1 MALSLDDR
9 LLGEKTDYYCSS
21 SSDEEG
27 EDNAHK
33 RDNISS
39 AVPDVDVN
47 KYTGHCVN
55 VSADCRKCLLNISI
69 IFALII
75 IICSTCTAR

>member
-21 SSDEEG
+21 SSDEETEG
-27 EDNAHK
+27 DTHK
-33 RDNISS
+33 PAKTSS
-39 AVPDVDVN
+39 AVSDTDAS

-55 VSADCRKCLLNISI
+55 VS
-69 IFALII
+69 F
-75 IICSTCTAR
+75 

>member
-27 EDNAHK
+27 EDNANK
-33 RDNISS
+33 QTNVRS
-39 AVPDVDVN
+39 VTLDVDRN

-55 VSADCRKCLLNISI
+55 VSVNMFTYESRLAKDI
-69 IFALII
+69 
-75 IICSTCTAR
+75 